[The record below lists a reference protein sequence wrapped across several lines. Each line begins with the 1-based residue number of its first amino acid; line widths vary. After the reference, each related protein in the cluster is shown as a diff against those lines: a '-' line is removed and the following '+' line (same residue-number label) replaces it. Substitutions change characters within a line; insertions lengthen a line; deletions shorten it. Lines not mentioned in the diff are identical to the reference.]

1 MSPLAGMVIVLGLFF
16 GGMAAGIKVHA
27 GLIAQRDLKIEQ
39 ATAREALRKMDRIDV
54 AAVKHE
60 NYKTEAAIRERIVK
74 VEVDR
79 VVQSIVYSNV
89 CLDDSGLQLLADDI
103 AARPVAG
110 KPARAVSSP
119 ADPDAKGRAG
129 GAAVVP

>member
-1 MSPLAGMVIVLGLFF
+1 MSPLAALVIALSLFL
-16 GGMAAGIKVHA
+16 GGMAAGVKVHA
-27 GLIAQRDLKIEQ
+27 GLTAQRDLKIEQ
-39 ATAREALRKMDRIDV
+39 ATARETLRKMDRVDGS
-54 AAVKHE
+54 AVKHE

-79 VVQSIVYSNV
+79 VVQNTVYSNV
-89 CLDDSGLQLLADDI
+89 CLDDDGLRLIANDI

-110 KPARAVSSP
+110 KPARPVSSP
-119 ADPDAKGRAG
+119 ADPDAKGRTG